1 MVSVNPVMTAQHRIS
16 IVNKY
21 ALLIFVLGA
30 SIYANVIAQ
39 EQNAPLL
46 TDMVGKIQQ
55 LQSELTELRNQN
67 ELTQHELTTFKKN
80 LDLQLRKL
88 ETKIDQSATTST
100 ISPTPTVATDP
111 RIEQLMGDI
120 KRLQL
125 NLKQTKNR
133 LNKLTRVIET
143 LKSTP
148 SQTPSSHTIEIEQTK
163 IPQPEET
170 APAVKDKVTPIKPA
184 EPPNMEQTKI
194 PQPEET
200 APAVKDQVTPI
211 KPAEPP
217 NMEQTKIPQP
227 EETTP
232 AIKDKVTP
240 IKPAGPPNKEEY
252 TAYSRAMNALERAD
266 YTRLRDNLTR
276 FLQDYPAGDYA
287 DDANYWVAESYYD
300 EGNLELAES
309 YFMQLLENY
318 KKSEKRES
326 ALLKIA
332 YIRLNNKQW
341 DAARK
346 VLELLADEAK
356 DKQIRELA
364 TEQLKQLESKGR

>member
-16 IVNKY
+16 MVNKY

-30 SIYANVIAQ
+30 SIYANVMAQ
-39 EQNAPLL
+39 EQNTPLL
-46 TDMVGKIQQ
+46 TDIVGKMQQ

-67 ELTQHELTTFKKN
+67 ELTQHELKTFKKN

-100 ISPTPTVATDP
+100 ISPEPTPTPTVAADP

-120 KRLQL
+120 QRLQS

-133 LNKLTRVIET
+133 LTKLTRVIET

-148 SQTPSSHTIEIEQTK
+148 SQTPSPHTIEIEQTK

-170 APAVKDKVTPIKPA
+170 APTVKDKVTPIKPA

-200 APAVKDQVTPI
+200 APAI
-211 KPAEPP
+211 R
-217 NMEQTKIPQP
+217 
-227 EETTP
+227 
-232 AIKDKVTP
+232 DKVTP
-240 IKPAGPPNKEEY
+240 IKPAEPPNKEEY
-252 TAYSRAMNALERAD
+252 TAYSRAMSALERAD

-300 EGNLELAES
+300 EGDLELAES

-356 DKQIRELA
+356 DKQIRKLA